1 MTRFWCGVVP
11 KDHGKRGEEGGYCQI
26 GSGRKAP
33 IARMAAGD
41 GIVLYSPVTQGEG
54 REKCQ
59 SFTAIGTVADE
70 APYVVDVNP
79 DFTPHRRAVRYR
91 TCKDAPIRPLL
102 DQLVFTAG
110 FANWGFKFRLGH
122 FEIDEAD
129 FRLIAQTMQ
138 AGADLDGARGRAK
151 RR

>member
-41 GIVLYSPVTQGEG
+41 GIVLYSPVTQEQGT
-54 REKCQ
+54 EKCQ
-59 SFTAIGTVADE
+59 SFTAIGTVADDV
-70 APYVVDVNP
+70 PYAVEVAA

-91 TCKDAPIRPLL
+91 TCQDAPIRPLL

-122 FEIDEAD
+122 FEIEEAD
-129 FRLIAQTMQ
+129 FRLIAQTMH
-138 AGADLDGARGRAK
+138 AGAEPDGAPRS
-151 RR
+151 